1 VSEEP
6 GGSEHEQRGGDPDET
21 GRWPETDAMGLD
33 KRRSVVGGQYG
44 ATVRKQVTIYA
55 IFFAVLIIVLIAF
68 LTVVSN
74 VDNRDIALED
84 TAPWTQA
91 QSQSEPRP
99 TDFPANGPTNTIPVD
114 EIGKSVPPEQSDAQT
129 GN

>member
-1 VSEEP
+1 VSEEQARS
-6 GGSEHEQRGGDPDET
+6 GADDRAEDPDNS
-21 GRWPETDAMGLD
+21 GRWPQTDAMGLD
-33 KRRSVVGGQYG
+33 KRRTVVGGQYG
-44 ATVRKQVTIYA
+44 ATVRKQVTVYA
-55 IFFAVLIIVLIAF
+55 IFFAIMVVVLIAIR
-68 LTVVSN
+68 TVVSN

-99 TDFPANGPTNTIPVD
+99 TDFPANGPTNTIPVG
-114 EIGKSVPPEQSDAQT
+114 EIGKAVPPQESDAQT